1 MSSTMEMTVAWAG
14 AGAAGLAAGAG
25 LWWALSD
32 LILSIDLPFTET
44 LNRLRRRLTRSRD
57 DQGADASA

>member
-1 MSSTMEMTVAWAG
+1 MSSTFEMTALWAG
-14 AGAAGLAAGAG
+14 AGVAGLAAGAG

-32 LILSIDLPFTET
+32 LVLSIDLPFAET
-44 LNRLRRRLTRSRD
+44 LGRLRRRLAGRRD